1 MCNNCPLC
9 YLPPAGEWQFIMGSA
24 ASESLFG
31 WKRVADWREDV
42 NCTVRCLFPCPPL
55 GSLHCRT
62 DRLPRQLADVG

>member
-1 MCNNCPLC
+1 
-9 YLPPAGEWQFIMGSA
+9 MGSA